1 MAVEHRIADT
11 ARFYAL
17 LAQIEEKVGGRRCL
31 ADCDGGTDWPKRGV
45 YFVFEP
51 GERRTHSGEGDRV
64 TRVGTHTGLETS
76 LWNRLSQHCD
86 PVSNG
91 PGGHRASVFRGLVG
105 RALARRGDCGLP
117 PTWRWANNDQRTKK
131 GTIEQVARRFG
142 MTAEQVAESEEDLEW
157 RVNDH
162 IGQMPLLW
170 LRVPDA
176 AERGSA
182 RRRRIERQAIAL
194 LSGYAL
200 PALDPPSAHW
210 LGNRSDR
217 EKIRR
222 SGLWNSNH
230 VDEPY
235 DPAFLDE
242 MERLIA
248 AWL

>member
-1 MAVEHRIADT
+1 MAVERRLADT
-11 ARFYAL
+11 ARLYAL
-17 LAQIEEKVGGRRCL
+17 LAQIEEKVGARRCL
-31 ADCDGGTDWPKRGV
+31 AECDGGTDWPKRGV

-51 GERRTHSGEGDRV
+51 GERRRLSGEGDRV

-76 LWNRLSQHCD
+76 LWNRLSQHCA

-117 PTWRWANNDQRTKK
+117 PTWRWANNDPRTKK

-182 RRRRIERQAIAL
+182 RRRRIEGHAIAL
-194 LSGYAL
+194 LSGYAR
-200 PALDPPSAHW
+200 PALDPPSANW
-210 LGNRSDR
+210 LGNHSEHPD
-217 EKIRR
+217 IRR
-222 SGLWNSNH
+222 SGLWNRHH
-230 VDEPY
+230 VKKPY

-248 AWL
+248 VWR